1 MGYESIFLGFEID
14 MLALESI
21 ITSYEAENG
30 LDPAYLNSDTLL
42 DPRDDE
48 IAEESAM
55 NDDYDF
61 GFGATLFNAIALE
74 SEGADGAADAGS
86 DAGTGDASSDSAD
99 GASNSDS
106 GSSKKSFGDKL
117 KSAVKNVLDAVKKFF
132 QKLGEQAKK
141 LGNKIKEQ
149 ISKWAA
155 AASARKET
163 RLANKVISMAKN
175 VRSNYQKAINI
186 LKDSLY
192 ENATEVKKICQQ
204 INDAMTKAGLDNS
217 SEANKDNLNKL
228 GAAFTGDK
236 DAKSSDK
243 EVAKAAS
250 LVNKCETAEKRVAK
264 ACELIKQSYTN
275 LLSATSNLKIT
286 ADRNAEGKSTDS
298 EDVAKQR
305 QEGIDKA
312 TKKAADK
319 WNDKHD
325 DKVDASQGRVA
336 ITNQMVRSIIMGNM
350 YKEKTDISK
359 LEALCGEVANICSK
373 NADFCERASKIT
385 EKFSKKD
392 DPNAKRAFNL
402 CKLYF
407 KASGVFNKLTNHINS
422 LSTGTVLSSDGGKT
436 ADYGAPNIGN
446 D

>member
-74 SEGADGAADAGS
+74 SEGADGATDSGS
-86 DAGTGDASSDSAD
+86 ATDDGTVANASDNA
-99 GASNSDS
+99 SDS
-106 GSSKKSFGDKL
+106 GSSSKKSFGDKL

-141 LGNKIKEQ
+141 LGSKIKEQ

-155 AASARKET
+155 AATARKET
-163 RLANKVISMAKN
+163 KLANKVLSMAKN

-186 LKDSLY
+186 LKESLY

-250 LVNKCETAEKRVAK
+250 LVNKCEAAEKRVGK

-275 LLSATSNLKIT
+275 LLTATQNLKIT
-286 ADRNAEGKSTDS
+286 AERNAQGKSTDS

-319 WNDKHD
+319 WNEKHD
-325 DKVDASQGRVA
+325 DKVDASEGRVE

-373 NADFCERASKIT
+373 NADFCERASNIT

-422 LSTGTVLSSDGGKT
+422 LSTGTVLSSDKNGKT
-436 ADYGAPNIGN
+436 ADYGAPSIGN